1 MELSTIKELLA
12 NHEPKWKTHQQSIWN
27 RVRREI
33 EALNGNII
41 SEALNG
47 NIISEALSWNP
58 DTKEWE
64 L

>member
-1 MELSTIKELLA
+1 MKLPAIMELLID
-12 NHEPKWKTHQQSIWN
+12 NEPKWKTHPLSIWN

-33 EALNGNII
+33 ET
-41 SEALNG
+41 LNG

-64 L
+64 M

>member
-1 MELSTIKELLA
+1 MELSAIMELLIDS
-12 NHEPKWKTHQQSIWN
+12 EPKWKTHQESIWN

-33 EALNGNII
+33 EALK
-41 SEALNG
+41 G